1 MSRNKCIPIVVKVL
15 IITVMSS
22 DFVPIVPYKTDSV
35 LVGIG
40 KKSESLHS
48 KVSTLTVDFQDKDTM
63 LSWKRS
69 RSTFLTEIRLRTT
82 GSEQFQRRAA
92 IPFLPTTCPLIRRVY
107 FATMLII
114 SLYPLLS
121 MDLTP
126 LNALMRIM
134 IS

>member
-1 MSRNKCIPIVVKVL
+1 MDTTFVFAIDNHD
-15 IITVMSS
+15 ITVMSS

-40 KKSESLHS
+40 KKSETLHS
-48 KVSTLTVDFQDKDTM
+48 KVSKLTVDLQDKDTM

-69 RSTFLTEIRLRTT
+69 RSTFLTEICPRIT

-92 IPFLPTTCPLIRRVY
+92 IHFHPTTCPPIRRVY
-107 FATMLII
+107 FVTMLIT
-114 SLYPLLS
+114 SLYPLLL
-121 MDLTP
+121 MALTP